1 MNTTKHDT
9 LELDSREC
17 ILARGVKILE
27 HKGQYSGNRPLIKF
41 ASYYMQKKKIM
52 NSNHAMRA
60 EEYQYVL
67 MELNV
72 ERVNIMMAWQTKVPL
87 SSL

>member
-1 MNTTKHDT
+1 
-9 LELDSREC
+9 
-17 ILARGVKILE
+17 
-27 HKGQYSGNRPLIKF
+27 
-41 ASYYMQKKKIM
+41 M